1 MQAIA
6 QTFFAKRHDKTHKIC
21 YNEEDKFSDAQ
32 KGIVNM
38 KKTVLKEYARLL
50 ATCGLNI
57 KKGDVVIINASLD
70 QPDFVVMAAE
80 ACYKRGAARV
90 MVEWDYQPMTKLAV
104 KYRTLKSLGTIE
116 EFEEAKLKYRLEK
129 NPAMLYLLSDDP
141 DGLAGINQEK
151 MAKAAKMKYPVIKP
165 YRDAMDNK

>member
-1 MQAIA
+1 
-6 QTFFAKRHDKTHKIC
+6 
-21 YNEEDKFSDAQ
+21 
-32 KGIVNM
+32 M
-38 KKTVLKEYARLL
+38 KKTVLKEYAKLL
-50 ATCGLNI
+50 AYCGLNI

-116 EFEEAKLKYRLEK
+116 DFEEAKLKYRLEK
-129 NPAMLYLLSDDP
+129 NPAMLYIVSDDP
-141 DGLAGINQEK
+141 DGLKGINQEK
-151 MAKAAKMKYPVIKP
+151 MAKAARKAAGQRPSSTGT
-165 YRDAMDNK
+165 